1 VPMSRRLTLAL
12 ATALALPAAAK
23 AQTLQE
29 ALAQTYANNPTLQT
43 ARAQLRVVDENVPQA
58 LAGWRPTVSL
68 SGSAGY
74 VDGTARARQNDVSY
88 YNHVSRNTM
97 TLAAT
102 ATQPI
107 YRGGRTVAS
116 TRRAENQVLAQRARL
131 LATEQQVLQQAIN
144 AYVNMILYSEE
155 LRLNVNNV
163 QVLQRQLDATN
174 ERFRVGEITR
184 TDVAQAESRLSAA
197 RANRA
202 TAEGQLQ
209 SARAVFQQ
217 VIGMVPNRLTAPQ
230 PLKAPVRSSQEAS
243 QMAAVN
249 NPNVVAAL
257 FDEAAGRDFIDV
269 QMSTLLP
276 QASLQ
281 AQGYRADNS
290 TTDGTRFTGGQF
302 TANVTVP
309 LFQGGAEYAS
319 VRAARQD
326 ASRLR
331 QVVDDQRR
339 TASQQATSAWETLVS
354 NRATVDGNRSA
365 IRAAEVA
372 LDGVQREAVVG
383 SRTTLDVLN
392 QEQELLNNRVALV
405 QALASNVTS
414 SYALAAAVGRLTAK
428 DLALP
433 VQIYD
438 MTSYYKAVRDR
449 WIGLGDYAPVAATTE
464 R

>member
-1 VPMSRRLTLAL
+1 
-12 ATALALPAAAK
+12 
-23 AQTLQE
+23 
-29 ALAQTYANNPTLQT
+29 
-43 ARAQLRVVDENVPQA
+43 
-58 LAGWRPTVSL
+58 
-68 SGSAGY
+68 
-74 VDGTARARQNDVSY
+74 
-88 YNHVSRNTM
+88 
-97 TLAAT
+97 
-102 ATQPI
+102 
-107 YRGGRTVAS
+107 
-116 TRRAENQVLAQRARL
+116 
-131 LATEQQVLQQAIN
+131 
-144 AYVNMILYSEE
+144 
-155 LRLNVNNV
+155 
-163 QVLQRQLDATN
+163 
-174 ERFRVGEITR
+174 
-184 TDVAQAESRLSAA
+184 
-197 RANRA
+197 
-202 TAEGQLQ
+202 
-209 SARAVFQQ
+209 
-217 VIGMVPNRLTAPQ
+217 
-230 PLKAPVRSSQEAS
+230 
-243 QMAAVN
+243 MAAVN

-269 QMSTLLP
+269 QMSALLP

-309 LFQGGAEYAS
+309 LYQGGSEYAT

-354 NRATVDGNRSA
+354 NRATVEGNRAA
-365 IRAAEVA
+365 IRAAEIA

-414 SYALAAAVGRLTAK
+414 SYSLAAAVGRLTAK

-438 MTSYYKAVRDR
+438 MTAYYKAVRDR
-449 WIGLGDYAPVAATTE
+449 WIGLGDYTPVAATTE